1 MSDYTE
7 NDALN
12 DYIAVELAQATARIL
27 SRSHD
32 HVYIA
37 MEVNRTIA
45 RIVEREIKLSA
56 RQAKTIKKDID
67 TLFNSKEKVLELYWE
82 RCSEKEIAEK
92 MNADESYV
100 HEVLNGWI
108 PRQLIYDK
116 YDSGMLPSRI
126 GRLKAI
132 NLTTNCVRR
141 VLNMDPVEEK

>member
-1 MSDYTE
+1 MSDYSE

-45 RIVEREIKLSA
+45 RIVEREIKLRT
-56 RQAKTIKKDID
+56 RQAESIKKDID
-67 TLFNSKEKVLELYWE
+67 SLFRKKEEILELYWS
-82 RCSEKEIAEK
+82 RHSEKEIAEK
-92 MNADESYV
+92 LNAEEKYV
-100 HEVLNGWI
+100 QEVLNGWI

-141 VLNMDPVEEK
+141 VLNMDPIEYQ

>member
-37 MEVNRTIA
+37 LEVNKTIA
-45 RIVEREIKLSA
+45 RIVEREIKLRT
-56 RQAKTIKKDID
+56 RQAESIKKDLD
-67 TLFNSKEKVLELYWE
+67 SLFNRKQKVLDLYWE
-82 RCSEKEIAEK
+82 RCSEKEIAEN
-92 MNADESYV
+92 MNVDESYV

-116 YDSGMLPSRI
+116 YDGGMLPSRI

-141 VLNMDPVEEK
+141 VLNMDPIEEK

>member
-37 MEVNRTIA
+37 LEVNKTIA
-45 RIVEREIKLSA
+45 RIVEREIKLRT
-56 RQAKTIKKDID
+56 RQAETIKKDYD
-67 TLFNSKEKVLELYWE
+67 SLFNSKEKVLELYWE
-82 RCSEKEIAEK
+82 RCPEEEIAKK
-92 MNADESYV
+92 MGVDESYV

-116 YDSGMLPSRI
+116 YDGGMLPSRI

-141 VLNMDPVEEK
+141 VLNMDPIEGK